1 MERGTYMKCII
12 CNRKGGNDN
21 EGVITLQSTS
31 HGTVCPRC
39 INRLVGDVIKMRTPW
54 TKEDLVAWGYDK
66 GKLEAHMRGYIQRGE
81 EE

>member
-1 MERGTYMKCII
+1 MECII

-21 EGVITLQSTS
+21 EGVITLQSTP

-39 INRLVGDVIKMRTPW
+39 INQLVGDVIKMRTPW
-54 TKEDLVAWGYDK
+54 SKKDLKDWGY
-66 GKLEAHMRGYIQRGE
+66 GE